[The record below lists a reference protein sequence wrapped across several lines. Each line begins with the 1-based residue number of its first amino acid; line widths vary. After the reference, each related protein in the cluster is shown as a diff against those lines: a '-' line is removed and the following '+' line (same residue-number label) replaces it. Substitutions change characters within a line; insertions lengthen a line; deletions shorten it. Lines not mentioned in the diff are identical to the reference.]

1 MLKVQYIYLILFS
14 LNFITYSFLHNSKI
28 INRRN
33 NILYDIKSDLTV
45 ALKESMKNKETI
57 RLAAVKAMRAAI
69 KQKEVDE
76 RIEADDEIC
85 IKIFDKMI
93 KQRKDS
99 ITSYKDAGRDDL
111 VDIEQGEIDVIMKY
125 MPEQLSEDEVLK
137 IINDTITTV
146 GASSIKDMGKV
157 MGIVKPKIEGRAD
170 TGAVGKMIKD
180 ILNS

>member
-1 MLKVQYIYLILFS
+1 MKLLFIFLIL
-14 LNFITYSFLHNSKI
+14 LNIIFITFSYLNHPKMLIRKNLV
-28 INRRN
+28 
-33 NILYDIKSDLTV
+33 LYDIKSDLTI

-99 ITSYKDAGRDDL
+99 ITSYKDANRNDL

-125 MPEQLSEDEVLK
+125 MPEQLSQEEVLI
-137 IINDTITTV
+137 IINDTINSV
-146 GASSIKDMGKV
+146 GASSIKDMGKI

-170 TGAVGKMIKD
+170 AGTVGKMIKD
-180 ILNS
+180 ILNK